1 MNKNINYLLAVLMC
15 SFVFLAALFINPNG
29 RGIIDWLI
37 IFSLIALIWMC
48 IIRPYNNVNSFFKL
62 IRLKNLIIIALTQLI
77 IKFSLINS
85 FLDNFIL
92 SNNQFY
98 LLVLATVFIT
108 ASGYI
113 INDIYDVKT
122 DKINKKKNRIIGKS
136 MTSKNAITWYII
148 FNLLGLGLG
157 AYISYIVKH
166 PYYILIFIYCV
177 LSLWTY
183 SKRMKTSFLLGNIQV
198 SLLTALSIFNVALFD
213 IISNGINKDN
223 GEMMI
228 VKIILFY
235 TAFAFII
242 TFIRE
247 MIKDLED
254 IEGDIKIQA
263 KTLAITYGIE
273 KTKWVSLIFT
283 TFTFLGIAFFQ
294 YFQYSIARSEFEYDI
309 SIWGVNKIAII
320 YVILI
325 QFLFLFLGFKI
336 YTSKLKNDFYFIS
349 QLCKIIMIVG
359 VLSVPIFTYFHLN

>member
-1 MNKNINYLLAVLMC
+1 MNNI
-15 SFVFLAALFINPNG
+15 I
-29 RGIIDWLI
+29 
-37 IFSLIALIWMC
+37 
-48 IIRPYNNVNSFFKL
+48 SFFKL
-62 IRLKNLIIIALTQLI
+62 VRLKNLIIVALTQLI
-77 IKFSLINS
+77 IKFSLINP

-122 DKINKKKNRIIGKS
+122 DKVNKEDSRIIGKS
-136 MTSKNAITWYII
+136 ITSRNAITWYIL

-157 AYISYIVKH
+157 VYIAYIVKQ
-166 PYYILIFIYCV
+166 PFYSLIFIYCV
-177 LSLWTY
+177 FSLWTY
-183 SKRMKTSFLLGNIQV
+183 SKRMKTSFLFGNLQV

-213 IISNGINKDN
+213 IIPNGINKNN

-228 VKIILFY
+228 FKIILFY
-235 TAFAFII
+235 AAFAFII

-254 IEGDIKIQA
+254 MEGDKKIQA

-273 KTKWVSLIFT
+273 KTKWISLIFT
-283 TFTFLGIAFFQ
+283 IFTFLGIAYFQ
-294 YFQYSIARSEFEYDI
+294 YFQYSIASSEFEYEI

-320 YVILI
+320 YAIFI
-325 QFLFLFLGFKI
+325 QFLFLFLSFKI
-336 YTSKLKNDFYFIS
+336 YTSKLKNDFYYIS

-359 VLSVPIFTYFHLN
+359 ILSIPLFTYLHLN